1 MTVISSKPVSMAEAA
16 ELLTARGKESE
27 LGYEQKEAL
36 AHAERFSKSS
46 AKEAATLIKDLM
58 KNKKLTL
65 ESAIKLVDIRP
76 KKPDTVRA
84 IILREKIDLSD
95 DDIAEVLKLLD

>member
-27 LGYEQKEAL
+27 LGYEQRKRC
-36 AHAERFSKSS
+36 HVERFSKSS

-65 ESAIKLVDIRP
+65 EAAIKLVDIHP

-95 DDIAEVLKLLD
+95 DEVAEVLKLLD